1 MAVLTVQMLLTM
13 IMLIIMSKRI
23 TNIEKKQ
30 NNAAAYVKLSLYSQ
44 PLQYKLQM
52 GNICGH
58 NKF

>member
-1 MAVLTVQMLLTM
+1 
-13 IMLIIMSKRI
+13 MSKRI